1 MEFQDHKN
9 AFPKHFTFAE
19 MTATNTR
26 FGNAPSTW
34 EQIENLQ
41 RLAGFLQCVRNIYGK
56 PIIVNSA
63 FRSKAV
69 NEKAGGVKSSYHLKG
84 LAADIRGTDAK
95 GNAELLGI
103 LKRNISQI
111 DQLIAYRSVTTKHIR
126 FIHVGLPEA
135 GKKPRMQVMEK

>member
-1 MEFQDHKN
+1 MESEKI
-9 AFPKHFTFAE
+9 FPNFTLKE
-19 MTATNTR
+19 MLSTSTGIPN
-26 FGNAPSTW
+26 FPETW
-34 EQIENLQ
+34 EQLENLQ

-103 LKRNISQI
+103 LKRNIPQI
-111 DQLIAYRSVTTKHIR
+111 DQLIAYRSLTSKRIR

>member
-1 MEFQDHKN
+1 MRFKN
-9 AFPKHFTFAE
+9 FALKE
-19 MTATNTR
+19 LLTTSTGLPNC
-26 FGNAPSTW
+26 PETW
-34 EQIENLQ
+34 EQLENLQ
-41 RLAGFLQCVRNIYGK
+41 RLAAFLQSVRNIYGK

-111 DQLIAYRSVTTKHIR
+111 DQLIAYRSVTTKRIR
-126 FIHVGLPEA
+126 FIHVGLPEE
-135 GKKPRMQVMEK
+135 GIEPRKQVMEK

>member
-1 MEFQDHKN
+1 MKSEKI
-9 AFPKHFTFAE
+9 FPNFTLKE
-19 MTATNTR
+19 MLSTSTGLPNC
-26 FGNAPSTW
+26 PETW

-63 FRSKAV
+63 FRSEAV

-84 LAADIRGTDAK
+84 LAADIRVTEAK

-111 DQLIAYRSVTTKHIR
+111 DQLIAYRSVTTNRIR
-126 FIHVGLPEA
+126 FIHVGLPED
-135 GKKPRMQVMEK
+135 GIEPRKQVMEK

>member
-1 MEFQDHKN
+1 MESEKI
-9 AFPKHFTFAE
+9 FPNFTLKE
-19 MTATNTR
+19 MLSTSTGLPN
-26 FGNAPSTW
+26 FPETW
-34 EQIENLQ
+34 EQFVNLHS
-41 RLAGFLQCVRNIYGK
+41 LAGFLQCVRNIYGK

-63 FRSKAV
+63 FRSNAV

-111 DQLIAYRSVTTKHIR
+111 DQLIAYRSVTSKRIR
-126 FIHVGLPEA
+126 FIHVGLPES

>member
-1 MEFQDHKN
+1 MRFKN
-9 AFPKHFTFAE
+9 FALKELLTTSTGLPNFPE
-19 MTATNTR
+19 
-26 FGNAPSTW
+26 TW
-34 EQIENLQ
+34 EQFVNLHS
-41 RLAGFLQCVRNIYGK
+41 LAGFLQCVRNIYGK

-63 FRSKAV
+63 FRSEAV
-69 NEKAGGVKSSYHLKG
+69 NERVGGAKGSYHLKG
-84 LAADIRGTDAK
+84 LAADIRGTDAN

-111 DQLIAYRSVTTKHIR
+111 DQLIAYRSVTSKRIR

>member
-1 MEFQDHKN
+1 MKSEKI
-9 AFPKHFTFAE
+9 FPNFTLKE
-19 MTATNTR
+19 MLSTSTGLPN
-26 FGNAPSTW
+26 FPETW
-34 EQIENLQ
+34 EQFVNLHS
-41 RLAGFLQCVRNIYGK
+41 LAGFLQCVRNIYGK

-63 FRSKAV
+63 FRSEAV

-111 DQLIAYRSVTTKHIR
+111 DQLIAYRSVTSKRIR

-135 GKKPRMQVMEK
+135 EKKPRMQVMEK

>member
-1 MEFQDHKN
+1 MKSEKI
-9 AFPKHFTFAE
+9 FPNFTLKE
-19 MTATNTR
+19 MLSTSTGIPN
-26 FGNAPSTW
+26 FPETW

-41 RLAGFLQCVRNIYGK
+41 RLAGFLQCVRNIYGN

-63 FRSKAV
+63 FRSEEV

-111 DQLIAYRSVTTKHIR
+111 DQLIAYRSVTSKRIR

>member
-1 MEFQDHKN
+1 MKSEKIFHNFTLKEMLSTSTGLPN
-9 AFPKHFTFAE
+9 FPE
-19 MTATNTR
+19 
-26 FGNAPSTW
+26 TW
-34 EQIENLQ
+34 EQLENLQ
-41 RLAGFLQCVRNIYGK
+41 RLAGFLQFVRNIYGK

-63 FRSKAV
+63 FRSEAV

-103 LKRNISQI
+103 LKRNIPQI
-111 DQLIAYRSVTTKHIR
+111 DQLIAYRSVTSKRIR
-126 FIHVGLPEA
+126 FIHVGLPEE

>member
-1 MEFQDHKN
+1 MKSEKI
-9 AFPKHFTFAE
+9 FPNFTLKE
-19 MTATNTR
+19 MLSTSTGLPNC
-26 FGNAPSTW
+26 PETW
-34 EQIENLQ
+34 EQFENLQ

-63 FRSKAV
+63 FRSNAV

-111 DQLIAYRSVTTKHIR
+111 DQLIAYRSVTTKRIR

>member
-1 MEFQDHKN
+1 MESEKI
-9 AFPKHFTFAE
+9 FPNFTLKE
-19 MTATNTR
+19 MLSTSTGLPN
-26 FGNAPSTW
+26 FPETW
-34 EQIENLQ
+34 EQFVNLHS
-41 RLAGFLQCVRNIYGK
+41 LAGFLQCVRNIYGK

-63 FRSKAV
+63 FRSEAV

-84 LAADIRGTDAK
+84 LAADIRGADAK

-111 DQLIAYRSVTTKHIR
+111 DQLIAYRSVTTKRIS
-126 FIHVGLPEA
+126 FIHVGLPEE

>member
-1 MEFQDHKN
+1 MKSEKI
-9 AFPKHFTFAE
+9 FPNFTLKE
-19 MTATNTR
+19 MLSTSTGLPNC
-26 FGNAPSTW
+26 PETW
-34 EQIENLQ
+34 EQLENLQ

-63 FRSKAV
+63 FRSKEV

-84 LAADIRGTDAK
+84 LAADIRAADAK

-111 DQLIAYRSVTTKHIR
+111 DQLIAYRSVTSKRIR

-135 GKKPRMQVMEK
+135 GIEPRKQVMEK

>member
-1 MEFQDHKN
+1 MKSEKI
-9 AFPKHFTFAE
+9 FPNFTLKE
-19 MTATNTR
+19 MLSTSTGIPN
-26 FGNAPSTW
+26 FPETW

-63 FRSKAV
+63 FRSKEV

-111 DQLIAYRSVTTKHIR
+111 DQLIAYRSVTSKRIR

>member
-1 MEFQDHKN
+1 MRFKN
-9 AFPKHFTFAE
+9 FALKELLTTSTGLPNFPE
-19 MTATNTR
+19 
-26 FGNAPSTW
+26 SW
-34 EQIENLQ
+34 EQIENMQ

-69 NEKAGGVKSSYHLKG
+69 NEKDGGVKSSYHLKG

-103 LKRNISQI
+103 LKRDISQI
-111 DQLIAYRSVTTKHIR
+111 DQLIAYRSVTTKRIR
-126 FIHVGLPEA
+126 FIHVGLPEE
-135 GKKPRMQVMEK
+135 GIEPRRKFLEL

>member
-1 MEFQDHKN
+1 MRFKN
-9 AFPKHFTFAE
+9 FALKELLTTSTGLPNFPE
-19 MTATNTR
+19 
-26 FGNAPSTW
+26 TW
-34 EQIENLQ
+34 EQLENLQ

-56 PIIVNSA
+56 QIIVNSA

-84 LAADIRGTDAK
+84 LAADIRAADAK

-111 DQLIAYRSVTTKHIR
+111 DQLIAYRSVTTKRIR

-135 GKKPRMQVMEK
+135 GIEPRKQVMEK

>member
-1 MEFQDHKN
+1 MRFKN
-9 AFPKHFTFAE
+9 FALKE
-19 MTATNTR
+19 LLTTSTGLPNC
-26 FGNAPSTW
+26 PETW
-34 EQIENLQ
+34 EQLENLQ
-41 RLAGFLQCVRNIYGK
+41 RLAGFLQSVRNIYGK

-63 FRSKAV
+63 FRSEEV

-111 DQLIAYRSVTTKHIR
+111 DQLIAYRSVTTKRIR
-126 FIHVGLPEA
+126 FIHVGLPEE
-135 GKKPRMQVMEK
+135 GIEPRKQVMEK

>member
-1 MEFQDHKN
+1 MKSEKIFHNFTLKEMLSTSTGLPN
-9 AFPKHFTFAE
+9 FPE
-19 MTATNTR
+19 
-26 FGNAPSTW
+26 TW
-34 EQIENLQ
+34 EQLENLQ
-41 RLAGFLQCVRNIYGK
+41 RLAGFLQFVRNIYGK

-63 FRSKAV
+63 FRSEAV

-103 LKRNISQI
+103 LKRNIPQI
-111 DQLIAYRSVTTKHIR
+111 DQLIAYRSVTSKRIH
-126 FIHVGLPEA
+126 FIHVGLPEE

>member
-1 MEFQDHKN
+1 MKSEKI
-9 AFPKHFTFAE
+9 FPNFTLKE
-19 MTATNTR
+19 MLSTSTGLPN
-26 FGNAPSTW
+26 FPETW
-34 EQIENLQ
+34 EQLENLQ

-69 NEKAGGVKSSYHLKG
+69 NEKAGGGKSSYHLKG

-103 LKRNISQI
+103 LKRDISQI
-111 DQLIAYRSVTTKHIR
+111 DQLIAYRSVTTKRIR
-126 FIHVGLPEA
+126 FIHVGLPED
-135 GKKPRMQVMEK
+135 GIEPRRKFIEL

>member
-1 MEFQDHKN
+1 MRTLKSEKI
-9 AFPKHFTFAE
+9 FPNFTLKE
-19 MTATNTR
+19 MLSTSTGIPN
-26 FGNAPSTW
+26 FPETW
-34 EQIENLQ
+34 EQLENLQ

-63 FRSKAV
+63 FRSNEV
-69 NEKAGGVKSSYHLKG
+69 NEKVGGVKSSYHLKG

-111 DQLIAYRSVTTKHIR
+111 DQLIAYRSVTSKRIR

>member
-1 MEFQDHKN
+1 MKSEKI
-9 AFPKHFTFAE
+9 FTNFTLKE
-19 MTATNTR
+19 MLSTSTGLPNC
-26 FGNAPSTW
+26 PETW

-84 LAADIRGTDAK
+84 LAADIRGADAK

-103 LKRNISQI
+103 LKRDISQI
-111 DQLIAYRSVTTKHIR
+111 DQLIAYRSVTTKRIR
-126 FIHVGLPEA
+126 FIHVGLPEE
-135 GKKPRMQVMEK
+135 GIEPRRKFLEL

>member
-1 MEFQDHKN
+1 MKSEKILPN
-9 AFPKHFTFAE
+9 FTLKE
-19 MTATNTR
+19 MLSTSTGLPNC
-26 FGNAPSTW
+26 PETW
-34 EQIENLQ
+34 EQLENLQ

-63 FRSKAV
+63 FRSKEV

-111 DQLIAYRSVTTKHIR
+111 DQLIAYRSVTSKRIR

>member
-1 MEFQDHKN
+1 MKSEKI
-9 AFPKHFTFAE
+9 FPNFTLRE
-19 MTATNTR
+19 MLSTSTGLPNC
-26 FGNAPSTW
+26 PETW
-34 EQIENLQ
+34 EQLENLQ

-63 FRSKAV
+63 FRSEAV
-69 NEKAGGVKSSYHLKG
+69 NEKAGGAKGSYHLKG

-103 LKRNISQI
+103 LKRNIPQI
-111 DQLIAYRSVTTKHIR
+111 DQLIAYRSVTSKRIR

>member
-1 MEFQDHKN
+1 MRFKN
-9 AFPKHFTFAE
+9 FALKE
-19 MTATNTR
+19 LLTTSTGLPNC
-26 FGNAPSTW
+26 PETW

-63 FRSKAV
+63 FRSEAV

-103 LKRNISQI
+103 LKRNIPQI
-111 DQLIAYRSVTTKHIR
+111 DQLIAYRSVTTKRIR

>member
-1 MEFQDHKN
+1 METEKI
-9 AFPKHFTFAE
+9 FPNFTLKE
-19 MTATNTR
+19 MLSTSTGLPN
-26 FGNAPSTW
+26 FPETW
-34 EQIENLQ
+34 EQLENLQ

-63 FRSKAV
+63 FRSNAV

-111 DQLIAYRSVTTKHIR
+111 DQLIAYRSVTTKRIS
-126 FIHVGLPEA
+126 FIHVGLPEE

>member
-1 MEFQDHKN
+1 MRFKN
-9 AFPKHFTFAE
+9 FALKE
-19 MTATNTR
+19 LLTTSTGLPNC
-26 FGNAPSTW
+26 PETW
-34 EQIENLQ
+34 EQLENLQ

-56 PIIVNSA
+56 QIIVNSA

-84 LAADIRGTDAK
+84 LAADIRAADAK

-111 DQLIAYRSVTTKHIR
+111 DQLIAYRSVTTKRIR

-135 GKKPRMQVMEK
+135 GIEPRKQVMEK

>member
-1 MEFQDHKN
+1 MEV
-9 AFPKHFTFAE
+9 FPNFTLKE
-19 MTATNTR
+19 MLSTSTGLPNY
-26 FGNAPSTW
+26 PETW
-34 EQIENLQ
+34 EQLENLQ
-41 RLAGFLQCVRNIYGK
+41 RLAAFLQSVRNIYGK

-111 DQLIAYRSVTTKHIR
+111 DQLIAYRSVTSKRIR

-135 GKKPRMQVMEK
+135 GKKPRMQVMDK

>member
-1 MEFQDHKN
+1 MKSEKI
-9 AFPKHFTFAE
+9 FPNFTLKE
-19 MTATNTR
+19 MLSTSTGLPN
-26 FGNAPSTW
+26 FPETW
-34 EQIENLQ
+34 EQLENIQ

-103 LKRNISQI
+103 LKRNIPQI
-111 DQLIAYRSVTTKHIR
+111 DQLIAYRSVTSKRIR

>member
-1 MEFQDHKN
+1 MRFKN
-9 AFPKHFTFAE
+9 FALKE
-19 MTATNTR
+19 LLTTSTGLPNC
-26 FGNAPSTW
+26 PETW
-34 EQIENLQ
+34 EQLENLQ
-41 RLAGFLQCVRNIYGK
+41 RLARFLQCVRNIYGK

-111 DQLIAYRSVTTKHIR
+111 DQLIAYRSVTSKRIR

>member
-1 MEFQDHKN
+1 MKSEKI
-9 AFPKHFTFAE
+9 FPNFTLKE
-19 MTATNTR
+19 MLSTSTGLPNC
-26 FGNAPSTW
+26 PETW

-63 FRSKAV
+63 FRSKEV

-111 DQLIAYRSVTTKHIR
+111 DQLIAYRSVTSKRIR

>member
-1 MEFQDHKN
+1 MKSEKI
-9 AFPKHFTFAE
+9 FPNFTLKE
-19 MTATNTR
+19 MLSTSTGLPNC
-26 FGNAPSTW
+26 PETW
-34 EQIENLQ
+34 EQLENLQ

-111 DQLIAYRSVTTKHIR
+111 DQLIAYRSVTSKRIR

>member
-1 MEFQDHKN
+1 MKSEKI
-9 AFPKHFTFAE
+9 FPNFTLKE
-19 MTATNTR
+19 MLSTSTGLPN
-26 FGNAPSTW
+26 FPETW
-34 EQIENLQ
+34 EQLENLQ

-63 FRSKAV
+63 FRSEAV
-69 NEKAGGVKSSYHLKG
+69 NERVGGAKSSYHLKG
-84 LAADIRGTDAK
+84 LASDIRGTDAN

-111 DQLIAYRSVTTKHIR
+111 DQLIAYRSVTSKRIR

>member
-1 MEFQDHKN
+1 MKSEKI
-9 AFPKHFTFAE
+9 FPNFTLKE
-19 MTATNTR
+19 MLSTSTGLPN
-26 FGNAPSTW
+26 FPETW
-34 EQIENLQ
+34 EQIENMQ

-111 DQLIAYRSVTTKHIR
+111 DQLIAYRSVTSKRIR

-135 GKKPRMQVMEK
+135 GKKPRMQVMDK

>member
-1 MEFQDHKN
+1 MRFNNFALKELLTTSTGLPN
-9 AFPKHFTFAE
+9 FPE
-19 MTATNTR
+19 
-26 FGNAPSTW
+26 TW
-34 EQIENLQ
+34 EQLENLQ
-41 RLAGFLQCVRNIYGK
+41 RLAVFLQCVRNIYGK

-63 FRSKAV
+63 FRSEEV

-111 DQLIAYRSVTTKHIR
+111 DQLIAYRSVTTKRIR

>member
-1 MEFQDHKN
+1 MRFKN
-9 AFPKHFTFAE
+9 FALKE
-19 MTATNTR
+19 LLTTSTGLPNC
-26 FGNAPSTW
+26 PETW
-34 EQIENLQ
+34 EQLENLQ

-63 FRSKAV
+63 FRSKEV

-111 DQLIAYRSVTTKHIR
+111 DQLIAYRSVTTKRIR

>member
-1 MEFQDHKN
+1 MKSEKI
-9 AFPKHFTFAE
+9 FTNFTLKE
-19 MTATNTR
+19 MLSTSTGLPNC
-26 FGNAPSTW
+26 PETW
-34 EQIENLQ
+34 EQLENLQ

-84 LAADIRGTDAK
+84 LAADIRGADAK

-103 LKRNISQI
+103 LKRDISQI
-111 DQLIAYRSVTTKHIR
+111 DQLIAYRSVTTKRIR

-135 GKKPRMQVMEK
+135 GIEPRKQVMEK

>member
-1 MEFQDHKN
+1 MRFKN
-9 AFPKHFTFAE
+9 FALKELLTTSTGLPNFPE
-19 MTATNTR
+19 
-26 FGNAPSTW
+26 TW
-34 EQIENLQ
+34 EQLENLQ

-63 FRSKAV
+63 FRSEVV

-111 DQLIAYRSVTTKHIR
+111 DQLIAYRIVTSKRIR